1 MGGAGVP
8 LDQEGLVCELF
19 ITCVKGTFFG
29 MSEREREREREREKF
44 IDNQIEREEDL
55 GLNSLRCSSASRAY
69 TAAAQDFLNLFSEYP
84 YISHRK
90 PTCIG
95 FYTVRLKGSQTTAS
109 IEPLAS
115 LIRLSIITS
124 LLGRG
129 GGFSFEIRAACLQ
142 SEIR

>member
-29 MSEREREREREREKF
+29 MSEREREREREKF

-69 TAAAQDFLNLFSEYP
+69 TAASRIP
-84 YISHRK
+84 
-90 PTCIG
+90 
-95 FYTVRLKGSQTTAS
+95 
-109 IEPLAS
+109 
-115 LIRLSIITS
+115 
-124 LLGRG
+124 
-129 GGFSFEIRAACLQ
+129 
-142 SEIR
+142 